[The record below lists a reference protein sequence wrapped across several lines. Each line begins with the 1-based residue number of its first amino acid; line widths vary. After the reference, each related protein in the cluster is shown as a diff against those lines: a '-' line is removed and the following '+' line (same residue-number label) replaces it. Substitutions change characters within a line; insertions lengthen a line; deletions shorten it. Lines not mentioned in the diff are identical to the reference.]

1 MENSTPTP
9 HPPPHNRECACSE
22 VFLHRVDRHHTAP
35 EGHGPVPHPQPTV
48 TELLLGPWSLMATL
62 TLVEA
67 LLFGAFFQQ
76 IFILVHLLPAVGSHW
91 RMEPT

>member
-9 HPPPHNRECACSE
+9 HPTTENVPAGE
-22 VFLHRVDRHHTAP
+22 VFLHRVDRHHAAP
-35 EGHGPVPHPQPTV
+35 EGYGPEPRPQPTV

-67 LLFGAFFQQ
+67 LLFGAFF
-76 IFILVHLLPAVGSHW
+76 
-91 RMEPT
+91 